1 MIKDFLFNTYLKI
14 KYGKDSPIEEFCTRC
29 QASLPMQKG
38 YSSDLPYWVC
48 KGCGEMLIN
57 PTVEEEDD
65 IVWMCDGCGDV
76 MNLQPGFSRDCG
88 EFACT
93 SCGFT
98 NKIADSEIYA
108 SENEF
113 QASLNN
119 PYKGLSDEDVLEL
132 SLYEEVQTLGN
143 KDNVIAVRNT
153 EDDKLYVK
161 KYLKDY
167 DLSVYQYLLEHPVEF
182 MPKLIALYEGSNNL
196 VVIEEFIEGPTLER
210 ILEVGTFEELPA
222 VSYIIDLCMILLNLQ
237 NMDRPIVHRDI
248 KPSNIVITMDQ
259 DIYLLDMN
267 VAKWYKPD
275 EKEDTKLFAS
285 QYYAAPEQFGYG
297 FSASSEKTDVYALG
311 VILNE
316 MITGKLP
323 KEQKAK
329 GPVWNIIE
337 KCISLD
343 PENRYTVVELLIALR
358 ELTKD

>member
-1 MIKDFLFNTYLKI
+1 
-14 KYGKDSPIEEFCTRC
+14 
-29 QASLPMQKG
+29 
-38 YSSDLPYWVC
+38 
-48 KGCGEMLIN
+48 
-57 PTVEEEDD
+57 
-65 IVWMCDGCGDV
+65 
-76 MNLQPGFSRDCG
+76 
-88 EFACT
+88 
-93 SCGFT
+93 
-98 NKIADSEIYA
+98 
-108 SENEF
+108 
-113 QASLNN
+113 
-119 PYKGLSDEDVLEL
+119 
-132 SLYEEVQTLGN
+132 
-143 KDNVIAVRNT
+143 
-153 EDDKLYVK
+153 
-161 KYLKDY
+161 
-167 DLSVYQYLLEHPVEF
+167 
-182 MPKLIALYEGSNNL
+182 
-196 VVIEEFIEGPTLER
+196 
-210 ILEVGTFEELPA
+210 
-222 VSYIIDLCMILLNLQ
+222 MILLNLQ